1 MKRSVIRVTSTPPGE
16 APLWVR
22 ESWVGLELQA
32 YGDKPSTYRT
42 VGVASGPRSRLG
54 IIWYLLRGRTS
65 KTVGYVVES
74 RIALATLETRNPK
87 AAAWFC
93 DNAPLYLR
101 PGSCFVFHGNSCT
114 IVSEG

>member
-32 YGDKPSTYRT
+32 YGNKPSTCKT

-54 IIWYLLRGRTS
+54 IIWHLLRGRTS

-74 RIALATLETRNPK
+74 RIALSTLETRSPK
-87 AAAWFC
+87 AAAWFR

-101 PGSCFVFHGNSCT
+101 PGSYFVFHGHSCT